1 MKENAVI
8 EAQRLIDPALRN
20 RPVCEHR
27 SHVQS
32 ACVAQG
38 ESYKDNGK
46 GPQINKVHA
55 SVSHAVNINVR
66 LTCDPNDGQ
75 GEGDQLLTRA
85 GHGGEDDGGGG
96 GGGGGPL
103 DLHSIKPNTGPARP
117 PQAGHQWP

>member
-8 EAQRLIDPALRN
+8 EPQRLIDPALRN

-55 SVSHAVNINVR
+55 SVSHAANINVR
-66 LTCDPNDGQ
+66 LTCDAGDGDDGQ

-85 GHGGEDDGGGG
+85 GHGGED
-96 GGGGGPL
+96 GGGPL
-103 DLHSIKPNTGPARP
+103 DRHSIKPNTGPARP